1 MGADVLC
8 GSGDGQPAVYMI
20 TDLTAGGNTLVCAGH
35 WLDLCAAMVAAAA
48 TDQPAG
54 VPVPPPDPTPPA
66 GPSPT
71 APSAEDT
78 DTEPAPTPAPA
89 EGDGERGFAPETI
102 DRAMADF
109 PAGGAPPPAPKQP
122 RKRARA

>member
-8 GSGDGQPAVYMI
+8 GSGDGQPATYMI

-54 VPVPPPDPTPPA
+54 VPDLPPDPTPPA

-71 APSAEDT
+71 APSAEAGT
-78 DTEPAPTPAPA
+78 AEPGEPPTSSD
-89 EGDGERGFAPETI
+89 GDRVPGFAPETI